1 MRSGK
6 HGMATAVQPT
16 TTAPDPKTKLAVAS
30 VVGGALVLGGV
41 VVAAYVV
48 PMLWKTAVTPGLG
61 KALGGPADAAF
72 RLLAQLGAI
81 AGFIYAG
88 SILAGPNPPR
98 GIRGGIGLVISLV
111 FTIFFV
117 VRAVGL
123 NLEETAIGLPI
134 TLAVLAASLFGSF
147 KLLTS
152 EKGYGYMTSIE
163 EQGWFSTFNF
173 KKTQGLKLRRYTLIG
188 LLLVAWSGVYTMYA
202 STILGTGDYL
212 LRIPFTDP
220 PRSIAVLTDVNY
232 TAPFLLAA
240 ATFWLAWRAV
250 NVPTFADFLIATEA
264 EMNKVSWSSRK
275 RLMQDTV
282 VVLVTTV
289 LLTCFLMAVDVFW
302 GWLLSRQIVG
312 VLPTRDPAAAAVQ
325 AKGAE
330 W

>member
-1 MRSGK
+1 
-6 HGMATAVQPT
+6 MATAVQPT

-30 VVGGALVLGGV
+30 VVGGALVLAGV
-41 VVAAYVV
+41 VVAAYLV
-48 PMLWKTAVTPGLG
+48 PMLWKSAVTPGLG
-61 KALGGPADAAF
+61 KALGGPADVAF
-72 RLLAQLGAI
+72 RLLAQLGAV
-81 AGFIYAG
+81 AGFVYAG
-88 SILAGPNPPR
+88 SVLAGTSPPR
-98 GIRGGIGLVISLV
+98 GLRGGIGLVISLV
-111 FTIFFV
+111 IAIVFV

-123 NLEETAIGLPI
+123 NLEETAVGLPV
-134 TLAVLAASLFGSF
+134 TLVVLAGLLFGSF

-152 EKGYGYMTSIE
+152 DTGYGYMTALE
-163 EQGWFSTFNF
+163 DQGWFATFNF
-173 KKTQGLKLRRYTLIG
+173 KKTQGLKLRRYTMVG
-188 LLLVAWSGVYTMYA
+188 LLLVAWSGVWAMFS
-202 STILGTGDYL
+202 STLLGTGDLL

-220 PRSIAVLTDVNY
+220 PRSVAVLTDVNY

-264 EMNKVSWSSRK
+264 EMNKVSWSTRK

-289 LLTCFLMAVDVFW
+289 LLTGFLMAVDVFW
-302 GWLLSRQIVG
+302 GWLLSREVVG

>member
-1 MRSGK
+1 
-6 HGMATAVQPT
+6 MATAVQPT

-48 PMLWKTAVTPGLG
+48 PMLWKSSVTPALG
-61 KALGGPADAAF
+61 KAIGGPADAAF

-81 AGFIYAG
+81 AGFVYAG
-88 SILAGPNPPR
+88 SALAGPTPPR
-98 GIRGGIGLVISLV
+98 GVRGGIGLVVSLV
-111 FTIFFV
+111 IAIFFV

-123 NLEETAIGLPI
+123 NLEETAVGLPV
-134 TLAVLAASLFGSF
+134 TLVALAGLLFCSF

-152 EKGYGYMTSIE
+152 ETGHGYMTTLE
-163 EQGWFSTFNF
+163 DQGWFGTFNF
-173 KKTQGLKLRRYTLIG
+173 KKTQGLKLRRYTMIG
-188 LLLVAWSGVYTMYA
+188 LLILAWSGAWAMYS
-202 STILGTGDYL
+202 STLLGTGDLL

-220 PRSIAVLTDVNY
+220 PRSVAVLTDVNY

-240 ATFWLAWRAV
+240 GTFWLAWRAV

-264 EMNKVSWSSRK
+264 EMNKVSWSTRK

-289 LLTCFLMAVDVFW
+289 LLTGFLMAVDVFW
-302 GWLLSRQIVG
+302 GWLLSREVVG
-312 VLPTRDPAAAAVQ
+312 VLPTRDPAAATVQ